1 MDNKSLRKFISC
13 RGCPGKILT
22 DNGTI
27 FTSQETQKFSANKN
41 IEWQF
46 SLSNAPWCG
55 GFWERLV
62 SIVKRCL
69 KKVVGKA
76 CLNFY
81 KLQIILSGIEIII
94 NSRPLNM
101 LYNGEM
107 YEVMTPN
114 HLLFGRKLYQ
124 ENPNWEMHEVMT
136 PNYLLF
142 GRKLYQENPNWES
155 NSDII
160 EPDLPKRTE
169 YVESLQKGFKPKNQ
183 LFPAKNHLVLIY
195 EEKQPRQKWMLGNIV
210 DLIPSQY
217 GQIRGARV
225 LLGKSR
231 NTVDRP
237 VNRLYPLETNSKFVL
252 KDSE

>member
-1 MDNKSLRKFISC
+1 
-13 RGCPGKILT
+13 
-22 DNGTI
+22 
-27 FTSQETQKFSANKN
+27 
-41 IEWQF
+41 
-46 SLSNAPWCG
+46 
-55 GFWERLV
+55 
-62 SIVKRCL
+62 
-69 KKVVGKA
+69 
-76 CLNFY
+76 
-81 KLQIILSGIEIII
+81 
-94 NSRPLNM
+94 M

-160 EPDLPKRTE
+160 EPDLPKRIE

-195 EEKQPRQKWMLGNIV
+195 EEKQPRQTWMLGNIV
-210 DLIPSQY
+210 DLIPSQ
-217 GQIRGARV
+217 
-225 LLGKSR
+225 
-231 NTVDRP
+231 
-237 VNRLYPLETNSKFVL
+237 
-252 KDSE
+252 